1 MSWDLICLKAHEHR
15 QDGDETYA
23 CLYKNLSRIEK
34 GNLNALQYN
43 VRVVPLPLVASS
55 GDKKQLI
62 NMEEALFKAIADLN
76 EKKVMFDI
84 GGADAALPTLL
95 RGGGVGSLAISELI
109 IWAKK
114 HYPEF
119 GVISGHISPALLNY
133 PNSEVTAVHCLK
145 NLGFSVARS
154 HKGGLQFL
162 AENVAQLTSHVN
174 NNKVESATPGLWFS
188 NLMQDNLN
196 IARQMK
202 IQSEEITNLKEQ
214 IYQTTSQ
221 KNSAA
226 PWISGLLMG
235 VVAGS
240 ALASVLF
247 NL

>member
-1 MSWDLICLKAHEHR
+1 MSWDLICLKTHEHR
-15 QDGDETYA
+15 QEGDETYA
-23 CLYKNLSRIEK
+23 CLYKNLNRIDK
-34 GNLNALQYN
+34 GDLNAWQYN
-43 VRVVPLPLVASS
+43 VRVVPLPLLAGNSEN
-55 GDKKQLI
+55 KQLV
-62 NMEEALFKAIADLN
+62 NMEEALFKVVVDLN
-76 EKKVMFDI
+76 ENKVMFDI

-95 RGGGVGSLAISELI
+95 RGGGLGSLAISELI

-119 GVISGHISPALLNY
+119 GVVSGTISPALLNY
-133 PNSEVTAVHCLK
+133 PNSEVIAVHCLK
-145 NLGFSVARS
+145 NMGFSVARS
-154 HKGGLQFL
+154 QKGGLQFM
-162 AENVAQLTSHVN
+162 ANNVTQLKSHVN

-202 IQSEEITNLKEQ
+202 TQSEEISNLKEQ
-214 IYQTTSQ
+214 LHLTSSQ
-221 KNSAA
+221 KQSTA